1 MQITV
6 DYSESKEMLVYI
18 VKTPKY
24 NYNVIGHNKNVIGIF
39 VDFSNCVFDAFA
51 LYKGVDN
58 IRFKCLYT
66 VASLI
71 AAVQSSND
79 EAVRYL
85 DGNVKMIAKFT
96 TKLLYESSLRVRTKS
111 GCSRLFSFDLSQTE
125 AIGNT
130 ETELQCAV
138 MQGNSNEFLIAAD
151 PNSDQ
156 YLVIKQSDQERTF
169 QIDSATLHG
178 SSSIVKALLCAMCL
192 DISIY
197 GLWIRDVAVSTAEH
211 NSLIQ
216 KVLRSNDI
224 ATPINIQ
231 LYGHDLEMV
240 GWITC
245 GSEQYKVVRARY
257 IYDGVVEE
265 QAICYSVNA
274 FGDQTG
280 TFFYRLPRALTDMRF
295 GVQLSTI
302 AVALRLGAGSKID
315 DMRDCGI
322 VNFDKLEWEQSETM
336 NECSKQINLLMFKDG
351 YALIESDSE
360 ISWMLTCPNLD
371 PSICNAEYLTLCG
384 SADDARHGQGRAVSN
399 SLEVLCDI
407 LDGVLPDN
415 VINLSYLNRFWLHKH
430 LNSDMNEIA
439 SVVKEE
445 SHVF

>member
-24 NYNVIGHNKNVIGIF
+24 NYNVIGRNKNVIGILA
-39 VDFSNCVFDAFA
+39 DFGNCVFDAFA
-51 LYKGVDN
+51 MYKGVDN

-85 DGNVKMIAKFT
+85 DGDVKKIAKFT
-96 TKLLYESSLRVRTKS
+96 MKLLYESSLRVRTKS

-125 AIGNT
+125 VIGNT

-138 MQGNSNEFLIAAD
+138 MQGNSDEFLIAAD
-151 PNSDQ
+151 SNSDQ
-156 YLVIKQSDQERTF
+156 YLAIKQDDQEKTF
-169 QIDSATLHG
+169 QIDSETLHG

-192 DISIY
+192 DMSIY
-197 GLWIRDVAVSTAEH
+197 KLWIRDVAVSTVAH

-216 KVLRSNDI
+216 KVLRSNEI
-224 ATPINIQ
+224 ATPISIQ
-231 LYGHDLEMV
+231 LCGHDLEMV

-245 GSEQYKVVRARY
+245 GSDQYKVIRARY
-257 IYDGVVEE
+257 IYAGVVEE
-265 QAICYSVNA
+265 QAICYSVDA
-274 FGDQTG
+274 FGDPTDI
-280 TFFYRLPRALTDMRF
+280 FFYRLPRALADTRF
-295 GVQLSTI
+295 GVQFSTI
-302 AVALRLGAGSKID
+302 AIALRLGAGIKID
-315 DMRDCGI
+315 EMHDCGI
-322 VNFDKLEWEQSETM
+322 VNFEKLEWEQSETM

-360 ISWMLTCPNLD
+360 ISWMLTSPNLD
-371 PSICNAEYLTLCG
+371 SSICNAEYLTLCG
-384 SADDARHGQGRAVSN
+384 SIDDARRGQGRVVSN

-415 VINLSYLNRFWLHKH
+415 VISLSCLNRFWLHKH
-430 LNSDMNEIA
+430 LNSDMNDIA
-439 SVVKEE
+439 AVTEKE
-445 SHVF
+445 SHIF